1 MKFSNNSI
9 FHILV
14 SIPVK
19 SNPQFFPEIIKD
31 LNREAELS
39 LRFQYILSINAA
51 IYEPEKSIDLVPR
64 NIKIGRRMVYLALSI
79 FAVQTMQVALQQ
91 QQKFNQ

>member
-9 FHILV
+9 FHIFV

-39 LRFQYILSINAA
+39 LRFKYILSINAA
-51 IYEPEKSIDLVPR
+51 VYEPATSIEKGSYLVPR
-64 NIKIGRRMVYLALSI
+64 NIKIGKKDGWFGFEHIRLFKPSWP
-79 FAVQTMQVALQQ
+79 
-91 QQKFNQ
+91 